1 MRTFTGQRNE
11 SAGRD
16 SSAVCDQDD
25 PSAPHLPRM
34 SLVRAARAMT
44 LAMIEIA
51 NVNHRFGSRRVLA
64 DVNLTIGER
73 RVGIIGA
80 NGSGKSTFA
89 RLLNG
94 LLLPDEGT
102 VTVDG
107 IDTREDAKAVRRRVG
122 FVFQN
127 PDNQIV
133 FPVVEEDIAFG
144 LRNLKLAKDEIARKV
159 DAVLERYRLAHLRE
173 HATHLLSGGEKQ
185 MLAISAVLV
194 MEPRHVVFDEPMT
207 LLDLRNK
214 QLVMEIIGEIEQS
227 VVLVTHE
234 LDHLRDFDRV
244 ILFDQGTVVAD
255 GRPGEAIRAYL
266 RSMA

>member
-1 MRTFTGQRNE
+1 
-11 SAGRD
+11 
-16 SSAVCDQDD
+16 
-25 PSAPHLPRM
+25 
-34 SLVRAARAMT
+34 
-44 LAMIEIA
+44 MIEVS
-51 NVNHRFGSRRVLA
+51 NVSHRFGACDVLK
-64 DVNLTIGER
+64 DVSLSIRER

-94 LLLPDEGT
+94 LLIPDEGT

-107 IDTREDAKAVRRRVG
+107 IDTRDDVKAVRRRVG

-133 FPVVEEDIAFG
+133 FPVVEEDVAFG
-144 LRNLKLAKDEIARKV
+144 LKNLKLPKDEISRRV
-159 DAVLERYRLAHLRE
+159 DSVLERYRLGHLRDRP
-173 HATHLLSGGEKQ
+173 THLLSGGEKQ

-194 MEPRHVVFDEPMT
+194 MEPRYLVLDEPMT

-214 QLVMEIIGEIEQS
+214 QLIIEIVGEIEQP
-227 VVLVTHE
+227 VVLVTHD

-244 ILFDQGTVVAD
+244 ILFDDGGVAAD
-255 GRPGEAIRAYL
+255 GRPDAAIGAYVRA
-266 RSMA
+266 MA